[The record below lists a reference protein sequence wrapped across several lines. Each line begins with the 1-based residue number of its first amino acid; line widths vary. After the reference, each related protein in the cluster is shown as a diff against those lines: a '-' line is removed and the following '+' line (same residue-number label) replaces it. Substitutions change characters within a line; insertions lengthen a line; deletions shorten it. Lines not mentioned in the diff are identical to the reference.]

1 MIDLY
6 TFPTPNGWKASIM
19 LEEVALPYTTHVV
32 HIGKDE
38 QFAPDFLKISPN
50 NKIPAIVDQDGP
62 DGKPISVF
70 ESGAILMYLA
80 RKTGS
85 DLLPEDPRKF
95 VAVTEWLMFQMG
107 SIGPMFGQ
115 MGHFVMFAKED
126 VPYGKKRY
134 TDESRRIL
142 GVMNNRLGEHDYL
155 AGDYSIADIASYG
168 WTRSAE
174 RMFESLEDWPNVKR
188 WYEQVGARPA
198 VQKGLTVPT
207 LED

>member
-19 LEEVALPYTTHVV
+19 LEEVGLPYTIHVV

-62 DGKPISVF
+62 DGTPISVF

-80 RKTGS
+80 KKTGS
-85 DLLPEDPRKF
+85 PLFPEDPRKQ
-95 VAVTEWLMFQMG
+95 VAVIEWLMFQMG

-115 MGHFVMFAKED
+115 MGHFVRFAKED
-126 VPYGKKRY
+126 VPYAKKRY

-142 GVMNNRLGEHDYL
+142 GIMNTKLETSEYL
-155 AGDYSIADIASYG
+155 AGDYSIADVASYG

-174 RMFESLEDWPNVKR
+174 MMFDGLADWAHVSR
-188 WYEQVGARPA
+188 WFDTVGARPA
-198 VQKGLTVPT
+198 VQKGITVPT
-207 LED
+207 LD

>member
-19 LEEVALPYTTHVV
+19 LEEVGLPYTTHVA

-38 QFAPDFLKISPN
+38 QFSPEFLKISPN

-62 DGKPISVF
+62 GGTPISVF
-70 ESGAILMYLA
+70 ESAAILMYLA
-80 RKTGS
+80 RKTQS
-85 DLLPEDPRKF
+85 PLLPEDPRKF
-95 VAVTEWLMFQMG
+95 AAVTEWLMFQMG

-115 MGHFVMFAKED
+115 MGPFVRFAKED

-142 GVMNNRLGEHDYL
+142 GVMNTRLGDNEYL
-155 AGDYSIADIASYG
+155 AGAYSIADVASYG
-168 WTRSAE
+168 WIRSADV
-174 RMFESLEDWPNVKR
+174 MFEGLDEWPNVKK
-188 WYEQVGARPA
+188 WFETVGARPA
-198 VQKGLTVPT
+198 VQKGITVPT
-207 LED
+207 LES